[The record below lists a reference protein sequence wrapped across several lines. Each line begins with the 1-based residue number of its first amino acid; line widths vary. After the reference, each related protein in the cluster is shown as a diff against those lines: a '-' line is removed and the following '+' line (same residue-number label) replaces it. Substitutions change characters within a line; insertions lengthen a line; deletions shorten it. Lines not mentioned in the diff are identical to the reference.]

1 MVNLKAFIAALKSS
15 WFRRFLNTDSKWQAF
30 IKIHIEI
37 DKLTGCHN
45 KYIEEKIKVTKNQF
59 WVDTLQAFIN
69 IVENIQ
75 VTKDVL
81 LKRPNLLQS

>member
-1 MVNLKAFIAALKSS
+1 MA
-15 WFRRFLNTDSKWQAF
+15 AF

-45 KYIEEKIKVTKNQF
+45 KYIEEKIKLIKNQF

-81 LKRPNLLQS
+81 LKSPIFYNHNVTVGGACFFYKGWF